1 MRCSLESHYRRY
13 VQGQGFMSFPRN
25 IANKYGKK
33 IFDKSLDVGK
43 SMKKKY
49 GKKILDNS
57 LSSGKDF
64 AKMAGKKVLTKSA
77 EATGD
82 LIDNK
87 IADRI
92 TKSTRNK
99 AQKEDDRIMEE
110 TQEIIIPPE
119 KREQIIKDLN
129 YSNYNIKFNTIKLIT
144 RYFLKIMKV
153 SNCLNLLLE
162 NMLDLIVYLILITKI
177 NQLDLKHPC

>member
-1 MRCSLESHYRRY
+1 MRYSLEPRYRRY
-13 VQGQGFMSFPRN
+13 VQGRGFMSFARN
-25 IANKYGKK
+25 IGNKYGKK
-33 IFDKSLDVGK
+33 VFDKVLRAKVLGSAIDVGK

-57 LSSGKDF
+57 LSAGKDF
-64 AKMAGKKVLTKSA
+64 AKIAGKKVLTKSA

-82 LIDNK
+82 LIGDK

-119 KREQIIKDLN
+119 KREQIIKDL
-129 YSNYNIKFNTIKLIT
+129 KL
-144 RYFLKIMKV
+144 F
-153 SNCLNLLLE
+153 
-162 NMLDLIVYLILITKI
+162 
-177 NQLDLKHPC
+177 